1 MITVSTDT
9 SVSPKNVQNE
19 TEAGSPRVDEDE
31 EEEEEE
37 EEDEEQSL
45 KGPIKEISVRS
56 SI

>member
-37 EEDEEQSL
+37 EEDDDYGVENDDDDEN
-45 KGPIKEISVRS
+45 
-56 SI
+56 